1 MSVMGS
7 DEAQMG
13 RDAKTLLSP
22 RGVVERFK
30 AALTDPSHHSIAQR
44 AAGAAFL
51 IRVMSAAIAYV
62 SQVVM
67 ARWMGSSEFGVYVS
81 VWVCVLLVGHL
92 SNAGLASAAQRFIP
106 DYRSRGD
113 EAGLRGFLSG
123 ARFIGLAMA
132 TLVAGLG
139 LVVIWRFGAFIAQ
152 PMVMPLAL
160 AAICL
165 PLYVLTDIQDG
176 IARSYDW
183 TDLALGPPYLIRPLL
198 LLGGLLAGRLFGFVA
213 DAVTAMACA
222 VIATWATG
230 LIQFVLI
237 QRRLG
242 PRVPAGPRRYEA
254 GLWLRT
260 SAAMFLV
267 EAFYM
272 GLTYT
277 DVLLLKQLGTAE
289 EVAVYWAAVKTLA
302 LVAFIYFSV
311 AAAAAHRFSEYH
323 VNGDREQLAAFL
335 SASIRWT
342 FFPSLAA
349 TILVLALGKP
359 FLMLFGPD
367 FVKGYPAMFIVSVGL
382 LARAA
387 VGPVERLLSMSGE
400 QRACALIYSA
410 AFVTSVVLC
419 LILIPR
425 FGMMG
430 AASATASALILESIL
445 LFLVVRRRLGLG
457 ASLRLWPAARRKPS

>member
-22 RGVVERFK
+22 RGIVERFK
-30 AALTDPSHHSIAQR
+30 AVLTDRSHHSIAQR

-62 SQVVM
+62 SQVAM
-67 ARWMGSSEFGVYVS
+67 ARWMGQGEFGIYVS
-81 VWVCVLLVGHL
+81 VWVCVLLLGHL

-106 DYRSRGD
+106 DYASRGD
-113 EAGLRGFLSG
+113 EAGLRGFLAG
-123 ARFIGLAMA
+123 ARLVGLALA

-139 LVVIWRFGAFIAQ
+139 LIVIWRFGPFLGQ

-198 LLGGLLAGRLFGFVA
+198 LLGGLLAGRAFGFAA

-222 VIATWATG
+222 VIATWAAG
-230 LIQFVLI
+230 LVQFVLI
-237 QRRLG
+237 RRRLA
-242 PRVPAGPRRYEA
+242 PRVPAGLRRYEP

-272 GLTYT
+272 GLTYA

-323 VNGDREQLAAFL
+323 VTGDREQLAAFL
-335 SASIRWT
+335 AASIRWT

-367 FVKGYPAMFIVSVGL
+367 FVKGYPAMFVVSAGL

-400 QRACALIYSA
+400 QRACALIYGA
-410 AFVTSVVLC
+410 AFATSVLLC
-419 LILIPR
+419 LVLIPR

-430 AASATASALILESIL
+430 AASATATALILESIL
-445 LFLVVRRRLGLG
+445 LFLVTRRRLGL
-457 ASLRLWPAARRKPS
+457 AMSLRFWPAPRRERP